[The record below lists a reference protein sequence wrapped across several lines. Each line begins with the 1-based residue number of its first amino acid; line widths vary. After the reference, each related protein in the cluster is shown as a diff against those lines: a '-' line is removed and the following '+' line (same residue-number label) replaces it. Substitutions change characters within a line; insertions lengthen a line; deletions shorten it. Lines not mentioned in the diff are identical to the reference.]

1 MKSSG
6 ASSVV
11 ERGLAMPEVAGSSPA
26 PRSISLRHG
35 DLFSGCGGAAL
46 AFQRAGFALTFLCEI
61 NPKAQFILRRR
72 FPGVPIHADARTF
85 ADRKPCAVDVIS
97 AGDPCPSRSRARMGR
112 PAVHPDLAGYVLAV
126 VARNRP
132 RWVVRENVVSP
143 DITDFAAGLEL
154 LGYSSVVVE
163 ADSRSYTAQCR
174 CRHFVVGG
182 AAQKMPAF
190 IRAVGKPE
198 GTDWVVSARRRIIG
212 RAQPTASC
220 LTSDGAGYMG
230 VGTNILFEP
239 AQGQLRYLTL
249 DEAEALQGFPRGW
262 TSGLS
267 KTARVELIGN
277 AWTVPVGER
286 IARSIIAAEA
296 A

>member
-1 MKSSG
+1 MT
-6 ASSVV
+6 
-11 ERGLAMPEVAGSSPA
+11 LVA
-26 PRSISLRHG
+26 G

-46 AFQRAGFALTFLCEI
+46 AFQRAGFDLAFLCEI
-61 NPKAQFILRRR
+61 NPKARYVLRRR

-126 VARNRP
+126 VGRNRP
-132 RWVVRENVVSP
+132 AWVVRENVVSP
-143 DITDFAAGLEL
+143 DVAEFAAGLEL
-154 LGYSSVVVE
+154 LGYSCVVVE
-163 ADSRSYTAQCR
+163 AESRSYTAQCR
-174 CRHFVVGG
+174 SRHFIVGG
-182 AAQKMPAF
+182 PAQKMPAF
-190 IRAVGKPE
+190 MRSVGKPQ
-198 GTDWVVSARRRIIG
+198 GSDWVVSSRRRIIG

-220 LTSDGAGYMG
+220 LTSDGAGDMG
-230 VGTNILFEP
+230 VATNILFEP

-267 KTARVELIGN
+267 KTARFELIGN

-286 IARSIIAAEA
+286 IARSIVAAEA

>member
-1 MKSSG
+1 MT
-6 ASSVV
+6 
-11 ERGLAMPEVAGSSPA
+11 LVA
-26 PRSISLRHG
+26 G

-46 AFQRAGFALTFLCEI
+46 ALTRAGFELAFLCEI
-61 NPKAQFILRRR
+61 NPRAQVILRRH
-72 FPGVPIHADARTF
+72 FPGVLIHADARTF
-85 ADRKPCAVDVIS
+85 ADRKPCAIDLLT

-112 PAVHPDLAGYVLAV
+112 PAVHPDLSGYVLAV
-126 VARNRP
+126 VGRNRP

-143 DITDFAAGLEL
+143 DIVEFAAGLEL
-154 LGYSSVVVE
+154 LGYSCLCVE
-163 ADSRSYTAQCR
+163 AESRSYTAQCR
-174 CRHFVVGG
+174 SRHFLVGG
-182 AAQKMPAF
+182 PAQKMPAF
-190 IRAVGKPE
+190 IRAVGKPQ
-198 GTDWVVSARRRIIG
+198 GSDWVVSSRRRIIG
-212 RAQPTASC
+212 RSQPTASC

-286 IARSIIAAEA
+286 IVRSIIAAEVA
-296 A
+296 